1 MVGKSKRNTR
11 KNTRRNT
18 MRNSRR
24 NTRRNR
30 NTRANLRRNT
40 SRNRNTRRRNNR
52 KNNRKNRN
60 NRRNKNGGIISWQ
73 DYVLIDEGNT
83 LDRNHLY
90 VGVSDNIPG
99 GGTILK
105 VKDKRPLGFNEKA
118 LSEFHGL
125 KLYKSIKNK
134 SELHEYEETV
144 YSRDPKK
151 LAKLGPLKASRTVVK
166 VSPLEDID
174 FYTIKNQNLLETYF
188 DKVDDTEVKTLTIGC
203 RNGCP

>member
-18 MRNSRR
+18 RGNSRR

-60 NRRNKNGGIISWQ
+60 NRRNKNGGIISLQ

-134 SELHEYEETV
+134 DENHNYQ
-144 YSRDPKK
+144 KK
-151 LAKLGPLKASRTVVK
+151 IHTGSQRRRNKFGPLYGERTITVQK
-166 VSPLEDID
+166 ELENFTFNEILSSPENFDIFD
-174 FYTIKNQNLLETYF
+174 YSNQNLR
-188 DKVDDTEVKTLTIGC
+188 IGC
-203 RNGCP
+203 KGSCP